1 MKKYILEII
10 LNENNFIKLK
20 LLTGDENQSAED
32 FRIVDG
38 FEWDDQGQTSQN
50 LLKQI
55 DIFLQKNNL
64 QVKNLL
70 KVRTTISNKQK
81 FTLARI
87 IQITAETI
95 NYCLKTDRRGKV

>member
-1 MKKYILEII
+1 MKKNILEIV
-10 LNENNFIKLK
+10 LNENNFINLK
-20 LLTGDENQSAED
+20 LLNKLGDKSVGD
-32 FRIVDG
+32 FEVIDE
-38 FEWDDQGQTSQN
+38 FKWDDQGQTSQN

-64 QVKNLL
+64 QVTDLV
-70 KVRTTISNKQK
+70 KVKTKISDKQK

-95 NYCLKTDRRGKV
+95 NYCLKE

>member
-1 MKKYILEII
+1 MKKNILEIV
-10 LNENNFIKLK
+10 LNENNFINLR
-20 LLTGDENQSAED
+20 LLNGFGDKSVGD
-32 FRIVDG
+32 FEIVDE

-64 QVKNLL
+64 QVTDLT
-70 KVRTTISNKQK
+70 KVKTKISDKQK

-95 NYCLKTDRRGKV
+95 NYCLKE